1 MFLALFFAS
10 LIIKNSRKN
19 KVFPIAFL
27 TGVAAVSVYFIN
39 LNLNIQPIKTFDET
53 DAVISGTI
61 FDIPYKKNNRYNY
74 TIKVENLNKEKI
86 KPFKIKLTSPEA
98 IEGNIYDKF
107 TGSVHFYVP
116 QNNPAFDSEIY
127 YRAKNIYINAFL
139 YNYEEN
145 FTQKPEKIPPYYYIL
160 KLREKMLSASKRLF
174 PVRPASV
181 INGILLGERH
191 EFPEDVRTSFEA
203 NGVFHLLATSGVHIA
218 ILSQFFLWLFKKLKF
233 GNRFAAISS
242 AVAVLIFMALTC
254 FTPSVTRAGI
264 MAMIYLLGLAIFKK
278 PDSLNS
284 LGIAV
289 LLICAFS
296 PNSALD
302 IGLWLSFLSTLGIII
317 LYKNIDDFLKNK
329 LKKINFKENKIINY
343 IIASISVS
351 LSAWAFT
358 LPVLAWFFRKTSII
372 SPISNIILIP
382 PVTIM
387 LNLSLIVNIL
397 SILDAPTVIV
407 YPPALLCGILTN
419 IIIYIS
425 NLLSKIPFAMISLDY
440 GIANLSI
447 AFILFFIAIGLYAKN
462 LKKSFKFITILSLNL
477 AFFSAFTY
485 QINKRNVTDAT
496 VLNVSDGIG
505 FVISKNSKRAA
516 ILCLSENSSTT
527 DIENYLSQS
536 YVKDIDYL
544 SIPILTDSNKTFAQN
559 ILETYSPKTT
569 SLSTKN
575 SAELNIEKTRTNP
588 IYFSGN
594 LKSAF
599 WEDVQ
604 VETFE
609 INEHTYI
616 GFTISDIKFLIIANG
631 GNADDIPENFKNCD
645 FLIINGLPVNYQ
657 KINSKNY
664 IISMNKTDSEI
675 NATKLIS
682 SSKNTFSCA
691 QQGRIYISIDSGGK
705 YSIRRSL

>member
-1 MFLALFFAS
+1 
-10 LIIKNSRKN
+10 
-19 KVFPIAFL
+19 
-27 TGVAAVSVYFIN
+27 
-39 LNLNIQPIKTFDET
+39 
-53 DAVISGTI
+53 
-61 FDIPYKKNNRYNY
+61 
-74 TIKVENLNKEKI
+74 
-86 KPFKIKLTSPEA
+86 
-98 IEGNIYDKF
+98 
-107 TGSVHFYVP
+107 
-116 QNNPAFDSEIY
+116 
-127 YRAKNIYINAFL
+127 
-139 YNYEEN
+139 
-145 FTQKPEKIPPYYYIL
+145 
-160 KLREKMLSASKRLF
+160 
-174 PVRPASV
+174 
-181 INGILLGERH
+181 
-191 EFPEDVRTSFEA
+191 
-203 NGVFHLLATSGVHIA
+203 
-218 ILSQFFLWLFKKLKF
+218 
-233 GNRFAAISS
+233 
-242 AVAVLIFMALTC
+242 
-254 FTPSVTRAGI
+254 
-264 MAMIYLLGLAIFKK
+264 
-278 PDSLNS
+278 
-284 LGIAV
+284 
-289 LLICAFS
+289 
-296 PNSALD
+296 
-302 IGLWLSFLSTLGIII
+302 
-317 LYKNIDDFLKNK
+317 
-329 LKKINFKENKIINY
+329 
-343 IIASISVS
+343 
-351 LSAWAFT
+351 
-358 LPVLAWFFRKTSII
+358 
-372 SPISNIILIP
+372 
-382 PVTIM
+382 M

-397 SILDAPTVIV
+397 SVLGAPTVIV

-440 GIANLSI
+440 GIANLCI
-447 AFILFFIAIGLYAKN
+447 AFILLFIAIGLYAKN

-477 AFFSAFTY
+477 AFLSAFTY

-516 ILCLSENSSTT
+516 ILCLGENSNTT

-544 SIPILTDSNKTFAQN
+544 SIPILTNSNKTFAQD

-575 SAELNIEKTRTNP
+575 SAELNIEKTRINP

-616 GFTISDIKFLIIANG
+616 GLTISDIKFLIIANG
-631 GNADDIPENFKNCD
+631 GNTDDIPENFKNCD

-675 NATKLIS
+675 NAAKLIS
-682 SSKNTFSCA
+682 SNKNTFSCA
-691 QQGRIYISIDSGGK
+691 QQGRIYINIGSGGK